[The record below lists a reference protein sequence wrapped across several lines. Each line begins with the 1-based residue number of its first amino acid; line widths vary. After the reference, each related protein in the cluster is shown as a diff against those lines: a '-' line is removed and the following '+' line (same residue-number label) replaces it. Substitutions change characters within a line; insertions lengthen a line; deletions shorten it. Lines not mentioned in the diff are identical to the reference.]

1 MESPSGRT
9 KIYKVK
15 NKSMETIDNIKF
27 FNQRKLDAAK
37 RTAKSQ
43 DLADILAEYEKLAG
57 YYEEIPK
64 EKKVVKKATKKRAKK
79 KA

>member
-1 MESPSGRT
+1 
-9 KIYKVK
+9 
-15 NKSMETIDNIKF
+15 METIDNIKF